1 MNESKLNRSFDSN
14 NYTYD
19 NKWRTNDS
27 MQDKNEKSK
36 NFVGTL
42 QSNQRLNTY
51 SDQYNNQ
58 PREKCE
64 VVGLVKIEFIWN
76 YKNGYAN

>member
-27 MQDKNEKSK
+27 MEDKNEKSK
-36 NFVGTL
+36 NFISAF

-64 VVGLVKIEFIWN
+64 VVGLVKVDFNW
-76 YKNGYAN
+76 KNSSGFAN